1 VTEEIPPR
9 APLPVRTSR
18 LVLRTYAEDDRD
30 DLLDYYSDPT
40 TARFLLEDAWTPD
53 DAAEHVAR
61 RMARTGVDG
70 PGSALALVVEHEGTV
85 VGDVS
90 LWTTGDT
97 VSRGEVGWAFNPK
110 FTGRGF
116 ATEALRSLLGI
127 AFDHYR
133 MHRVVAQLDAR
144 NDRSALLCERVG
156 MKREGHLRSDWWS
169 KGEWTDTLVYGMLA
183 REWQRP

>member
-1 VTEEIPPR
+1 VTEESPLR
-9 APLPVRTSR
+9 APLLVRTSR
-18 LVLRTYAEDDRD
+18 LVLRTYAEDDLD
-30 DLLDYYSDPT
+30 DLLAYYSDPE
-40 TARFLLEDAWTPD
+40 TARFLLEDAWTAD
-53 DAAEHVAR
+53 DAAEQVAR

-97 VSRGEVGWAFNPK
+97 VSRGEVGWAFNPRY
-110 FTGRGF
+110 TGRGF

-127 AFDHYR
+127 AFDRYR

-144 NDRSALLCERVG
+144 NNRSAALCERVG
-156 MKREGHLRSDWWS
+156 MKREGHLRADWWS
-169 KGEWTDTLVYGMLA
+169 KGEWTDTLVYGMLE
-183 REWQRP
+183 REWKTP